1 MRDRAMQ
8 ALYLLALEPIAETR
22 GDENSYG
29 FRRCRSTA
37 DAIAQCFNILSPQ
50 RAATWI
56 LEGDIHACFDRIS
69 HEWMMAHIPM
79 EKAILRTW
87 LKAGYMERH
96 TLHPTEH
103 GTPQGGVASPV
114 LANLALDGLE
124 QAIHAAIPPS
134 TRAGHRAKVNF
145 VRYADDFIITGA
157 SRELLEQTITPV
169 VTTFL
174 QERGLTLS
182 ADKTDVTHISTGFD
196 FLGHTLRKYDGKLL
210 ITPSKDNTLAFL
222 AKVRGIIQTHKQ
234 APAASLIILL
244 NPVLRGWANYYR
256 HVVSKARYQAC
267 DHAIFCALWRW
278 AQRRH
283 PNKGRRWV
291 KEKYFCTQGKRRW
304 VFFGEADGERHYLR
318 KLSRTPIWR
327 HIKVRAKANPFD
339 PQWDYYFERR
349 LALTMEQSL
358 GGQRQAFQLWKE
370 QAGRCP
376 VCQQL
381 ITEETG
387 WHNHHV
393 VWRCHGGKDTV
404 DNRVLVHPQCHYQV
418 HTQGILVV
426 KPRPRMGEQEA

>member
-1 MRDRAMQ
+1 VIRKAVTRSSAGGRWKSAHSGNSLAAHPTVRRVRAS
-8 ALYLLALEPIAETR
+8 
-22 GDENSYG
+22 GGGS
-29 FRRCRSTA
+29 STA
-37 DAIAQCFNILSPQ
+37 GKP
-50 RAATWI
+50 AAS
-56 LEGDIHACFDRIS
+56 A
-69 HEWMMAHIPM
+69 
-79 EKAILRTW
+79 
-87 LKAGYMERH
+87 
-96 TLHPTEH
+96 
-103 GTPQGGVASPV
+103 AS
-114 LANLALDGLE
+114 DW
-124 QAIHAAIPPS
+124 
-134 TRAGHRAKVNF
+134 
-145 VRYADDFIITGA
+145 YIITGA
-157 SRELLEQTITPV
+157 SRELLEQTIIPIA
-169 VTTFL
+169 TTFL

-182 ADKTDVTHISTGFD
+182 ADKTHVTQITTGFN
-196 FLGHTLRKYDGKLL
+196 FLGHTLRKYNGKLL
-210 ITPSKDNTLAFL
+210 ITPSKDNTHAFL
-222 AKVRGIIQTHKQ
+222 TKVRGIIQAHKQ

-256 HVVSKARYQAC
+256 HVVSKARYRAC

-291 KEKYFCTQGKRRW
+291 KEKYFCTLGKRRW

-318 KLSRTPIWR
+318 TLSRTPIRR